1 MAKKHVIDQDSVNS
15 YEIKQNDSTWIVKQ
29 GVTVD
34 APASWYVFD
43 NATHSADNVEF
54 IIEGQ
59 VGGANAAMSNGIAA
73 NGNNNRIEIS
83 GTGSIAGGDWGI
95 SSFGKNIE
103 IVNDGTISGSQGG
116 IQLSGEDF
124 ALRNSGLITTTDL
137 LNGESIYVSTAF
149 ANGTII
155 NDVGATIT
163 GIVNA
168 SNGGPVT
175 FINKGTIS
183 DLPNI
188 SIEVYLGYGDDK
200 FVNRGTLNGAAFLG
214 DGKDIADLRNGS
226 TKSIVTGELGND
238 TYIVNQNDGQAYEYA
253 GQGIDTLKTS
263 VNFTATQAGEMERF
277 VAIGKSNITI
287 IANDLDNRVTGN
299 NGKNFLDG
307 TGGDDDLRGRGG
319 ADIFNFGTGDDSDRI
334 MDFENGKDVINV
346 ASWTNVND
354 FADIQAIASKVGKDI
369 VLTLGS
375 DDLTLR
381 DTKMSELDAFDF
393 IF

>member
-1 MAKKHVIDQDSVNS
+1 MAKKHVIDQDSVKS
-15 YEIKQNDSTWIVKQ
+15 YEIKQDDSIWIVKQ
-29 GVTVD
+29 GVTLD
-34 APASWYVFD
+34 APGWHVFD
-43 NATHSADNVEF
+43 NATHSASNVEF

-59 VGGANAAMSNGIAA
+59 LGGANSGMASAISTNGRDS
-73 NGNNNRIEIS
+73 RIEITD
-83 GTGSIAGGDWGI
+83 TGSITGGDWGI
-95 SSFGKNIE
+95 ISVGKNTE
-103 IVNDGTISGSQGG
+103 IVNDGTISGAVNG
-116 IQLSGEDF
+116 IQLSGVDF
-124 ALRNSGLITTTDL
+124 KLTNSGLITTTEL
-137 LNGESIYVSTAF
+137 INGDSIYVSTAF
-149 ANGTII
+149 ANGKII
-155 NDVGATIT
+155 NEVGATIT
-163 GIVNA
+163 GIVDA
-168 SNGGPVT
+168 ANGGPLT
-175 FINKGTIS
+175 FINKGTIT

-188 SIEVYLGYGDDK
+188 SIEVYLGQGNDT

-214 DGKDIADLRNGS
+214 GGNDIADLRNGF
-226 TKSIVTGELGND
+226 TKSVVAGEAGND
-238 TYIVNQNDGQAYEYA
+238 TFIVNQNDGQAYEYA

-277 VAIGKSNITI
+277 VAIGKSNLTI
-287 IANDLDNRVTGN
+287 IANDLDNKVTGN
-299 NGKNFLDG
+299 NGQNFLDG

-334 MDFENGKDVINV
+334 MDFENGSDVINV
-346 ASWTNVND
+346 ASWTNVDD